1 MASSWPVR
9 GRGLG
14 GIGFQGRTA
23 TTRSRMAGVVGV
35 ATCGWF
41 GSGRGRGGGRICRRH
56 SRGSGTEHATAT
68 TGTVVLIFTTP
79 QEDPASREGIAEL

>member
-1 MASSWPVR
+1 VGLVFKVAPPLREVGWR
-9 GRGLG
+9 GWLALR
-14 GIGFQGRTA
+14 
-23 TTRSRMAGVVGV
+23 
-35 ATCGWF
+35 TCGWF

-56 SRGSGTEHATAT
+56 SRCSGMEHATAT